1 MRYVKIN
8 TIPWGLWE
16 DTERF
21 PDGSIIQIVRI
32 TGYTPYLYDTFST
45 TKPIDIGFRLELTPK
60 DAVSVSWTIDAK
72 NGNVDHRYYT
82 YYRDMHSFYGWIRYD
97 TVEKKTTFMIMP
109 KDFRF

>member
-1 MRYVKIN
+1 MDQLYKSCDHGIDAVSLCYV
-8 TIPWGLWE
+8 
-16 DTERF
+16 
-21 PDGSIIQIVRI
+21 Q
-32 TGYTPYLYDTFST
+32 YDE
-45 TKPIDIGFRLELTPK
+45 IDIGFRLELTPK